1 MASEKRAK
9 NLGSEENRFQKLIT
23 LIGEFGEEKLADHI
37 DKLRNEIQNS
47 DAIFKDFLVNLLTS
61 W

>member
-23 LIGEFGEEKLADHI
+23 LIGEFGEEKLSDHI
-37 DKLRNEIQNS
+37 EKLRNEIQNS
-47 DAIFKDFLVNLLTS
+47 DAIFKDFLVTLLTS

>member
-9 NLGSEENRFQKLIT
+9 NLGSEENRYQKLTT
-23 LIGEFGEEKLADHI
+23 LIGEFGEEKLNDHI
-37 DKLRNEIQNS
+37 EKLKNEIQNS
-47 DAIFKDFLVNLLTS
+47 DAIFKDFLVNLLTK